1 MTDARD
7 TIIKGLTRELDN
19 LIQAAFYEGHEPEKG
34 STCMICSVLAEFVIV
49 ADSDEALAIKVAELN
64 GEPDR
69 SKMN

>member
-1 MTDARD
+1 
-7 TIIKGLTRELDN
+7 
-19 LIQAAFYEGHEPEKG
+19 
-34 STCMICSVLAEFVIV
+34 MICSVLAEFVIV